1 MISKIFMDLLFLIK
15 FIKLMISKIF
25 MKFMKFMIFNK
36 TIDFYESLMS
46 DKIYKTYD

>member
-1 MISKIFMDLLFLIK
+1 LMIK

-25 MKFMKFMIFNK
+25 LEFIKFIKLV
-36 TIDFYESLMS
+36 ID

>member
-1 MISKIFMDLLFLIK
+1 MIK

-25 MKFMKFMIFNK
+25 LEFIIFNK
-36 TIDFYESLMS
+36 TIDFMKVMTN